1 MKEKGKGKSMY
12 MNVSGTCRK
21 KKESRGEENLTEKQK
36 GETNK
41 CQSKQ
46 REKGP
51 YFPFVP

>member
-21 KKESRGEENLTEKQK
+21 KKESRGEENLGEKQK
-36 GETNK
+36 GENK
-41 CQSKQ
+41 CQSKL
-46 REKGP
+46 RGKGP